1 MSTHVIISSL
11 ESLILTELL
20 LKNKV
25 HHFCKSEI
33 LSEYQDQYEYLTSQ
47 VVAHAKSLHQAK
59 IELKRPSQKLEDLL
73 LTKLKTNL
81 NLVYLP
87 AHLLK
92 NLIVETITVVLELHI
107 VQTLKNTHPNPLSS
121 ESVPACGCFSQR
133 LKKFFLMDVSQKEL
147 KRICNPYL
155 NTDLSRL
162 LDHGTEPR
170 PQRNEIPS
178 LFIYISL
185 YMFCQFV
192 VQLYYQMS
200 IRSQY
205 HFPS

>member
-1 MSTHVIISSL
+1 MNISPAK
-11 ESLILTELL
+11 LL
-20 LKNKV
+20 FMPKAYTKP
-25 HHFCKSEI
+25 
-33 LSEYQDQYEYLTSQ
+33 
-47 VVAHAKSLHQAK
+47 K

-107 VQTLKNTHPNPLSS
+107 VQNLKNTHPNPLSS
-121 ESVPACGCFSQR
+121 ESLPACGCFSQR
-133 LKKFFLMDVSQKEL
+133 LNKLFLMDVSQKEL

-185 YMFCQFV
+185 YMFCQFL